1 MKLSRPKEVTWWI
14 AVVLG
19 VVGILA
25 HLGIITVLSTYA
37 FWLVVAGFVLLVLG
51 TLFKDI

>member
-1 MKLSRPKEVTWWI
+1 MKFSAPKAITWWI

-25 HLGIITVLSTYA
+25 SVVSIGVISTYA
-37 FWLVVAGFVLLVLG
+37 VWLIAAGFVLLAAG
-51 TLFKDI
+51 TVIKGL